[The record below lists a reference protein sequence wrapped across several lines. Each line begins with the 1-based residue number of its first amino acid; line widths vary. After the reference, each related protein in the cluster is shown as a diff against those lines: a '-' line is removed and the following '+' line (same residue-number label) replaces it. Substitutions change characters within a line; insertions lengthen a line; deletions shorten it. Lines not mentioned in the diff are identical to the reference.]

1 MCSEESGGRKPR
13 YFAEKNFRVLSQP
26 CKNVGAGNEKLQ
38 LLWITVPLLRWGI
51 CQSTST
57 ESVSD
62 SSSTS
67 QHSQKENPWER
78 RKMWEEEETIDKPG
92 MATNYFFHVG
102 FLKIMWKWIEVCSL
116 SALPRLSLRHING
129 FLSWPCALQG
139 PLTRFVRYL
148 HNFRDAWTPSG
159 VSHEAQ
165 RSKDNIKDKWHK
177 PWIKVLDRMLA
188 KNTLLWSLIAES

>member
-1 MCSEESGGRKPR
+1 MFRIWNELQKSTNIPISKWNKRARFYLNPTRSRRTFVFGRKWR
-13 YFAEKNFRVLSQP
+13 SKTSIFCWEKFP
-26 CKNVGAGNEKLQ
+26 CVESALQTAVDHSPTFEVGNSPSTT
-38 LLWITVPLLRWGI
+38 TV
-51 CQSTST
+51 
-57 ESVSD
+57 SVSD

-102 FLKIMWKWIEVCSL
+102 FLKIMWKWLGVCSL

-159 VSHEAQ
+159 VSH
-165 RSKDNIKDKWHK
+165 
-177 PWIKVLDRMLA
+177 
-188 KNTLLWSLIAES
+188 